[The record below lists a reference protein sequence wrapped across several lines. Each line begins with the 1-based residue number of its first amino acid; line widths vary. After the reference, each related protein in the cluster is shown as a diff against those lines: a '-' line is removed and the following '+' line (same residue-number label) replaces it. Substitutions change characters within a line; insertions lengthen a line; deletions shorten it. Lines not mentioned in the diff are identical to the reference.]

1 MKNNKCSLK
10 NHEEIDSISFCV
22 KCEIYMCNKC
32 DKIHSDLCQNH
43 HAYKLNENI
52 NEIFTGF
59 CKEHNHNYK
68 LEFYCKTHN
77 KLCCSSCITTIKDK
91 EHGQHK
97 ECDVCLIKD
106 IKDEKKNNLK
116 KNVKYLEEIS
126 NTLEESIRNL
136 KIIYEKINTSKE
148 ELKLN
153 IQNIFTKI
161 RNTLNEREDQLL
173 SEVEVQYN
181 NIFFKEDF
189 IKQNEKLPNK
199 IKLNLEKGKISDNDW
214 NIENKLILLINNCIN
229 IENLIKDVK
238 EINKKLKNT
247 NNKFKHKVKINIL
260 IENDNNL
267 LLETINTY
275 GKIINYYNILEDSL
289 IIQNNDIY
297 ILNIINWINSKK
309 TIITKLLHRKSSND
323 DSYDTFHKLCDNQGT
338 TLVLIKGK
346 EGFIF
351 GGYTPINWKKT
362 GGWMKDDETF
372 LFNLSNNKIFRKT
385 KTSTKSIFCGIDQ
398 GPLFNYIG
406 FSENGNRKM
415 SQGEIQFRDNI
426 YFNNFKEI
434 IPNEEK
440 NKFFEVDEVEVY
452 QILFK

>member
-1 MKNNKCSLK
+1 M
-10 NHEEIDSISFCV
+10 
-22 KCEIYMCNKC
+22 
-32 DKIHSDLCQNH
+32 QNH

-77 KLCCSSCITTIKDK
+77 QLCCSSCITTIKDK

-136 KIIYEKINTSKE
+136 KIIYEKINTSRE

-199 IKLNLEKGKISDNDW
+199 IKLTLEKGKISDNDW
-214 NIENKLILLINNCIN
+214 NIENKLTLLINNCIN
-229 IENLIKDVK
+229 IEKIIKDVK

-267 LLETINTY
+267 LLEIINTY

-289 IIQNNDIY
+289 IIQNNDEYIY
-297 ILNIINWINSKK
+297 NIINWINSKK
-309 TIITKLLHRKSSND
+309 TLTTKLLYRKPSND
-323 DSYDTFHKLCDNQGT
+323 DSYDTFHKLCDNQGA

-346 EGFIF
+346 DNFMAHILQL
-351 GGYTPINWKKT
+351 I
-362 GGWMKDDETF
+362 
-372 LFNLSNNKIFRKT
+372 
-385 KTSTKSIFCGIDQ
+385 GI
-398 GPLFNYIG
+398 
-406 FSENGNRKM
+406 K
-415 SQGEIQFRDNI
+415 
-426 YFNNFKEI
+426 
-434 IPNEEK
+434 
-440 NKFFEVDEVEVY
+440 VEVG
-452 QILFK
+452 